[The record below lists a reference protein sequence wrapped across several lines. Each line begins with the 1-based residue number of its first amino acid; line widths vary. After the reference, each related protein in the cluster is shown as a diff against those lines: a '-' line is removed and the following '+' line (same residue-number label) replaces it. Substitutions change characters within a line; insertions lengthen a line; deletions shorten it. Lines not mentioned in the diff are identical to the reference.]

1 MFFAGTDMKFLT
13 SYKERSHIS
22 LSRLHKHLYG
32 LPNRRTVARA
42 AEVIKNTD
50 KLDIILH
57 NVGVCLLFGA
67 FMCVITSEQR
77 HKTSFVL
84 NKSVVDTFVHVKYA
98 RNITLDEACN
108 MLTDFFLLCWSYNIF
123 SILRTV

>member
-1 MFFAGTDMKFLT
+1 MKFLT
-13 SYKERSHIS
+13 SYDERSHMS
-22 LSRLHKHLYG
+22 LSPLHKHLYS

-42 AEVIKNTD
+42 AEVIKNRD

-77 HKTSFVL
+77 HKISFIL

-98 RNITLDEACN
+98 RNITLDEACD
-108 MLTDFFLLCWSYNIF
+108 MLTDVSYFARRIIF
-123 SILRTV
+123 SVY